1 MTKKISVNWLV
12 DRINADKK
20 LTKEEKFEKVID
32 IAYKRIY
39 GVKEETWD
47 NNVKKV
53 RTLVGIT
60 EKENK
65 KSKELGIREAVNSFF
80 HARH

>member
-60 EKENK
+60 EKENMK
-65 KSKELGIREAVNSFF
+65 RKELGIREAVNSFF

>member
-1 MTKKISVNWLV
+1 MVKKISVNRLI

-39 GVKEETWD
+39 GITKETWD
-47 NNVKKV
+47 NNVNKVKSLVEVAKKETT
-53 RTLVGIT
+53 RT
-60 EKENK
+60 
-65 KSKELGIREAVNSFF
+65 KELGIREAVNSFF